1 MPDNHPTHAASSAK
15 SANDT
20 ELLEYVVSAACK
32 ILHASKVI
40 LFGSRARGDH
50 HLRSDYDIAVVA
62 PTVGRESWSEFRE
75 LVLEDAPTLHQI
87 DLLLLDNSV
96 SAELRD
102 AIAKE
107 GMIPYGA

>member
-1 MPDNHPTHAASSAK
+1 MPDSRPTHAAS

-20 ELLEYVVSAACK
+20 ELLEYVVSAACQM
-32 ILHASKVI
+32 LNASKVI

-50 HLRSDYDIAVVA
+50 HPRSDYDIAVVA
-62 PTVGRESWSEFRE
+62 PTLSRENWSEFRE
-75 LVLEDAPTLHQI
+75 LVLEDAPTLHKI

-102 AIAKE
+102 SITKD
-107 GMIPYGA
+107 GVVLYGA